1 MQYKIY
7 KTFPKPFFRNQ
18 KLSGD
23 LERKLDEL
31 YHSHDA
37 AKMYKEFGYSAEIPI
52 DTEVILQPILNML
65 ADISLIGKVYGLR
78 FLGLENMLAYE
89 IDESAKEPSI
99 EILEEYIPKTLQ
111 QKSSLRA
118 SKSDGK
124 MFLIRIHP
132 EFVFHNALQ
141 RGAALVSLLV
151 EAVLC
156 YDYYFCEYSVELRA
170 FLDKADQ
177 QEVREMLL
185 HLAENTSTDSRNGQ
199 ILRGSDISENEF
211 QEILS
216 RILSIVDDIL
226 QVRCRAKTET
236 KRQLYDCVRQIEKEI
251 QQSDNADYLCL
262 LDFIVREISND
273 FTFHECVTNGF
284 LSSPYS
290 DTSRVKRALS
300 PNTRFAKENPANQEY
315 GWEPKNSQYGRK
327 Y

>member
-7 KTFPKPFFRNQ
+7 KNFPKSFFRNQ
-18 KLSGD
+18 QLSSS
-23 LERKLDEL
+23 LERKLDDL
-31 YHSHDA
+31 YHSHNA
-37 AKMYKEFGYSAEIPI
+37 SKMYEEFGYSADVPT

-89 IDESAKEPSI
+89 IDESAREPSI

-111 QKSSLRA
+111 QKSSLRD
-118 SKSDGK
+118 SKPDGK

-156 YDYYFCEYSVELRA
+156 YDYYFCEYSIELRA

-177 QEVREMLL
+177 QEVRDMLL
-185 HLAENTSTDSRNGQ
+185 HLATNTSTDSRNGQ
-199 ILRGSDISENEF
+199 IIRGSDISESEF
-211 QEILS
+211 QRISS
-216 RILSIVDDIL
+216 RILSILDEIL
-226 QVRCRAKTET
+226 QVRCNAKTNT
-236 KRQLYDCVRQIEKEI
+236 KWELYDCIRKIENEI

-262 LDFIVREISND
+262 LDFIVREVSND
-273 FTFHECVTNGF
+273 FTFHECAINGF

-290 DTSRVKRALS
+290 GTSRVKRAS
-300 PNTRFAKENPANQEY
+300 APNTRFAKENPANQEY